1 MILSDHI
8 LRMLRVVHVFAAILF
23 LGNVI
28 VTGVWSTL
36 MHRQRAQLEF
46 RHVARAIIFTDW
58 VFTVGGAMLLVASGL
73 STAIGRGYPILG
85 TRWIR
90 DGVIGLAIA
99 TIIWLIVLV
108 PVQRRLVRCG
118 AGDDTERDR
127 LFHRWNVAGWFA
139 VLPLLYSLW
148 SMTYKPA

>member
-1 MILSDHI
+1 MIFSEHT
-8 LRMLRVVHVFAAILF
+8 LRLLRVVHVLAAILF

-36 MHRQRAQLEF
+36 MHRQRATVDF
-46 RHVARAIIFTDW
+46 RHAARAIIVTDW
-58 VFTVGGAMLLVASGL
+58 LFTVGGAMLLVASGL
-73 STAIGRGYPILG
+73 SIAIGRGYPVLG

-99 TIIWLIVLV
+99 TAIWLIVLV

-118 AGDDTERDR
+118 PGDEAERDR
-127 LFHRWNVAGWFA
+127 LFQRWNVAGWCA

-148 SMTYKPA
+148 SMIYKPA